1 MKIKRSR
8 MTAVGIVHDNEVKR
22 YDSVRF
28 LAAKE
33 LTLPYRVVSSSNA
46 IEDFFQRD
54 KLQFI

>member
-1 MKIKRSR
+1 